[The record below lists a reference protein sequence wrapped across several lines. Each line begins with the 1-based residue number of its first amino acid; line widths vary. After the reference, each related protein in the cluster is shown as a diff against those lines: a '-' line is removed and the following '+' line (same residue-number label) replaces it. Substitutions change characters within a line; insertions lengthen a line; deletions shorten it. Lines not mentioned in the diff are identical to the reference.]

1 MYFIVKRGCEVMDLF
16 EDWDQ
21 KLKKTFENTSNKEV
35 LTVTEAGKFFN
46 LSKDKMKEYV
56 DKKGLTK
63 VKVMRSA
70 HRYLLLKSEIDALL
84 ETESMSTEI

>member
-1 MYFIVKRGCEVMDLF
+1 MANF
-16 EDWDQ
+16 EDWNQ

-35 LTVTEAGKFFN
+35 LTVTEAGTLFN

-56 DKKGLTK
+56 VEKGLTK

-70 HRYLLLKSEIDALL
+70 HRYLLLKSEVEALL
-84 ETESMSTEI
+84 ETER